1 MTRPSAGATGPLA
14 LAGAMPLR
22 AAGFIVTFYGDVVVP
37 RGGEVWIGA
46 VIEACAA
53 VGISE
58 TLVRTAVSRLV
69 SAGQLEGW
77 RRGRRSFY
85 RLSDVAQAEFA
96 EASLLI
102 YGPPEGDGAPAR
114 WRFVHLPEEGAEARM
129 AQLERAGYARLRPQ
143 LAVGMA
149 RGEVP
154 RGLLCF
160 EAEAS
165 GPLGLLAG
173 FAGQAWDLAPH
184 AAAYRAFLDRFA
196 PVRADALDGA
206 EALAMRLLL
215 VHAWRG
221 ALLRDPRLPAEAL
234 PRDWPGHAARALFAR
249 LYAALSPAA
258 DSQVAA
264 RFEGGKGPLPA
275 VNAATVARAALLAGG
290 MKAEPGQGLRPGGP
304 ARVVVAE

>member
-1 MTRPSAGATGPLA
+1 
-14 LAGAMPLR
+14 MPLR
-22 AAGFIVTFYGDVVVP
+22 AAGFIVTLYGDVVVP
-37 RGGEVWIGA
+37 RGGEVWIGT

-85 RLSDVAQAEFA
+85 RLTDAARAEF
-96 EASLLI
+96 EAASRVI

-114 WRFVHLPEEGAEARM
+114 WRFVHLPELGADGRM
-129 AQLERAGYARLRPQ
+129 VQLERAGYARLRPQ
-143 LAVGMA
+143 LAVGVA
-149 RGEVP
+149 RGEAP

-165 GPLGLLAG
+165 GALGLMAG
-173 FAGQAWDLAPH
+173 FAAQAWDLEPH
-184 AAAYRAFLDRFA
+184 AAAYRAFLERFA
-196 PVRADALDGA
+196 PVDAAALDGA

-234 PRDWPGHAARALFAR
+234 PVDWPGHAARGVFVR

-275 VNAATVARAALLAGG
+275 VNAVLEARAALLARG
-290 MKAEPGQGLRPGGP
+290 ANSEVGQGVRGGNERQG
-304 ARVVVAE
+304 RVAP